1 MLNRL
6 AEVQTLDLEL
16 DSLQE
21 ERGQVPS
28 ELLEAKQQRSSL
40 ERTIEVRSQE
50 LDGLRRAVNAN
61 ELELKS
67 MEERRRNAAANAVRA
82 SSPKEVSQFQ
92 NQELQ
97 FGTRVQELEEDTLPL
112 MENFDQVEGVVNAL
126 KAELN
131 ELLPQL
137 ESLEQAERERVEAV
151 DKKMEDVRSQREALA
166 QDIDDSLL
174 KQYDQVRKSRR
185 GVGLAEVVDNAS
197 CSGCNVRLPIHVVQ
211 KARKGAGVTRCP
223 SCGRILMYKD

>member
-1 MLNRL
+1 M
-6 AEVQTLDLEL
+6 
-16 DSLQE
+16 
-21 ERGQVPS
+21 
-28 ELLEAKQQRSSL
+28 
-40 ERTIEVRSQE
+40 
-50 LDGLRRAVNAN
+50 
-61 ELELKS
+61 
-67 MEERRRNAAANAVRA
+67 
-82 SSPKEVSQFQ
+82 
-92 NQELQ
+92 
-97 FGTRVQELEEDTLPL
+97 
-112 MENFDQVEGVVNAL
+112 VNAL

-211 KARKGAGVTRCP
+211 KARKGAEPAAQLRPYPHVQ
-223 SCGRILMYKD
+223 D